1 MILQFSDQAWEDY
14 LQWQQLDKRKINRI
28 NLLIRDATRAPFEG
42 IGRPE
47 RLRFDQSGWWSRR
60 IDLEHRMVY
69 RIQGG
74 ALQIAALRHH
84 Y

>member
-14 LQWQQLDKRKINRI
+14 QQWQKLDRRKVERI
-28 NLLIRDATRAPFEG
+28 NVLIKATTRAPFEG
-42 IGRPE
+42 VGKPE
-47 RLRFDQSGWWSRR
+47 RLRFDHSGWWSRR

-69 RIQGG
+69 RVQDGV
-74 ALQIAALRHH
+74 LQIAALRHH